1 MSTCHSCLR
10 PIAPGES
17 YHARCVRALIDA
29 RRPPAVVDVDLA
41 KLHTLAMAMVGRQ
54 SISGVQRKISVGLT
68 ADKQTLQ
75 IALGRSQYI
84 LKPQSA
90 TYPELPQ
97 NELLTMRIAELADIQ
112 IAPCGLVRLG
122 DESLAYLVRRF
133 DRLRDGTKQRQEDFC
148 QLALRPAKQKYDGSA
163 ELCARLVK
171 RYATEPLVES
181 LRLFRLVL
189 AAWWTGNGDM
199 HLKNFSMLTD
209 GSGVNRLSP
218 AYDLLCTRLVIEDDD
233 LALPLN
239 GKKSKLARAD
249 WVAYGEYCGLRPPV
263 IERVFRTVAAAVPR
277 AVELVDGAPL
287 SDDAKAIYRK
297 LLTERAASLAAP

>member
-1 MSTCHSCLR
+1 MSTCLSCLR
-10 PIAPGES
+10 PLPAGRD
-17 YHARCVRALIDA
+17 YHARCVRALFDA

-41 KLHTLAMAMVGRQ
+41 KLHTLALAMAGRQ

-75 IALGRSQYI
+75 VALGRSLYI

-90 TYPELPQ
+90 TYPDLPQ
-97 NELLTMRIAELADIQ
+97 NELLTMRIAELTGIQ
-112 IAPCGLVRLG
+112 IPPCGLIRLG

-133 DRLRDGTKQRQEDFC
+133 DRLADGTKLRQEDFC

-209 GSGVNRLSP
+209 GSGITRLTP
-218 AYDLLCTRLVIEDDD
+218 AYDLICTRLVIEDDD
-233 LALPLN
+233 LALPVH
-239 GKKSKLARAD
+239 GKKLKVTRRD
-249 WVAYGEYCGLRPPV
+249 WVTFGDYCGLRPLV
-263 IERVFRTVAAAVPR
+263 IQRVFRTVAAAVPQ
-277 AVELVDGAPL
+277 ALALLDGAPL
-287 SDDAKAIYRK
+287 SDEAKARYRK
-297 LLTERAASLAAP
+297 LLTERASILAQG